1 MNAAKPKLVEMQKKQ
16 QKKKVSATK
25 PKRKRGAA
33 KMREAADKIV
43 ARECKPIVEALATN
57 GKKGQMLSAKFL
69 YNLAESA
76 EDADENNGARKLR
89 SMALELAN
97 SPQWTG
103 PPPKAEVDEDDE
115 GSD

>member
-1 MNAAKPKLVEMQKKQ
+1 MNATKPKLVEMQKKQ
-16 QKKKVSATK
+16 KKKAGAAR

-43 ARECKPIVEALATN
+43 ARECRPIVEALATN

-69 YNLAESA
+69 YSLAESA
-76 EDADENNGARKLR
+76 ETSDENNGAHKLR
-89 SMALELAN
+89 SMAMELAN

-103 PPPKAEVDEDDE
+103 PPAKAEIDEDDE
-115 GSD
+115 IDD